1 MRISLDTLRR
11 DVQSRLVSFFR
22 ATVIEG
28 DVDAL
33 ESFSALSFGLPGIGL
48 AVSTGQFDIVG
59 EGSQQGTRVEAI
71 GRHHVGFGA
80 QQQCRGDQIQEGQQ
94 AEHQSKHAVGG
105 AVIEQVKGILLLV
118 TIGLTLTPRSTC

>member
-33 ESFSALSFGLPGIGL
+33 KTFGALSFGLPDVGL
-48 AVSTGQFDIVG
+48 AVTAGQFDVVG
-59 EGSQQGTRVEAI
+59 ERCQQGTRVEVIGATTLPSAHSSSVVAI
-71 GRHHVGFGA
+71 RYRNA
-80 QQQCRGDQIQEGQQ
+80 SNPRTT
-94 AEHQSKHAVGG
+94 ANT
-105 AVIEQVKGILLLV
+105 LLV
-118 TIGLTLTPRSTC
+118 ALADLTTCTT